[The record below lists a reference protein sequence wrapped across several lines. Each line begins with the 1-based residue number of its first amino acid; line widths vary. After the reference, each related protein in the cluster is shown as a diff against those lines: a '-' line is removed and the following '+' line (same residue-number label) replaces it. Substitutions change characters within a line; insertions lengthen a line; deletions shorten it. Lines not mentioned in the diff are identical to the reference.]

1 MLTSI
6 ANADCPYFQN
16 ELLLVFHK
24 RRAAHIKVIKKL
36 IYEHDCSS
44 FCEFIVTHYTPE
56 FYICQ

>member
-36 IYEHDCSS
+36 IYEHDYSS
-44 FCEFIVTHYTPE
+44 FCEFVVTHYTPE
-56 FYICQ
+56 F